1 MRAIKRILVVLFF
14 TLLFLAG
21 TGIILFQVNKN
32 KIKQQILVE
41 LNEELSA
48 LVDVKEITF
57 DFFRHFPNITA
68 NFKQVTIFSPEDF
81 SSKYSDKVSIDTLLN
96 VNNIYFNI
104 NSIGLIKKEIIFN
117 SIILNE
123 GWLNIILNE
132 KGINNYQ
139 IFKSKKNNESQSLTL
154 NFKSVL
160 FKNLFLEF
168 HDLGKGLVIKTLI
181 DEHKT
186 SIKNNNSFLKL
197 HTKITIHEILS
208 KGTLILSNK
217 SLTAD
222 VDLSI
227 KDKVFTI
234 SAGNL
239 DYSGVRINISG
250 TLEKKD
256 NLYIN
261 WHINSSDN
269 KVKNLIQLIPESIQK
284 KFKAL
289 KVEGN
294 LALSGTINGILGNN
308 KYPHINFN
316 FNIKQGMFYD
326 PKTNLKFTNITA
338 SGDLDNGKQHKAS
351 STVLKINSFQT
362 QIGGETIHGTYQL
375 RNLEKPEIKITT
387 TGTFKLEEFK
397 KLIPDSNAEILN
409 GYARVNV
416 SFTGKLKRFKKI
428 SLHDLEKFNPAG
440 QIELVDVN
448 FKSPKRPIV
457 YSSISGNIS
466 LGEHFQM
473 HDLSLSINNNP
484 ITMNGEVRNV
494 LSYLNQK
501 KKALFITGNVESP
514 NFDLKTIIPVKENRT
529 SGNKTVSAIHLP
541 KYIDARIKL
550 HAEKLSYRKF
560 HTENFKGSLLYSAG
574 SLLLDNVSF
583 NSMDGQ
589 TNGSI
594 NIFEQSDTI
603 LQMHVSASVNNID
616 IHKLFFQMGNFG
628 QTFIRDENLEGKV
641 SGNVKFYSEWS
652 SDLKMD
658 KKSIIAESKY
668 LIENGKLVNFEPIQ
682 KLSGFIAVEE
692 LKDINFSRLENDVFI
707 KNEIITIPLME
718 INSSAFNI
726 EASGIHYFDKHYDYK
741 IWVLLSEIL
750 ASKANRNKKENKE
763 FGIIE
768 DDGLGKTAI
777 PLRIIGDQ
785 NDLKVSYDRKG
796 MTKNIKTNLKNERQ
810 NLKQLFNEEF
820 GKRKMDSTSLPDKK
834 ETKKFNITWEE
845 EELPD
850 TSIKK

>member
-32 KIKQQILVE
+32 KIKQQLLEE

-57 DFFRHFPNITA
+57 NFFRHFPNITA

-81 SSKYSDKVSIDTLLN
+81 SSKYSDEVSIDTLLN
-96 VNNIYFNI
+96 VNNIYFNV

-117 SIILNE
+117 SIILNK

-132 KGINNYQ
+132 KGIKNYQ
-139 IFKSKKNNESQSLTL
+139 IFKSNKNNESQSLTL
-154 NFKSVL
+154 NFKSVI
-160 FKNLFLEF
+160 FKDLFLEY
-168 HDLGKGLVIKTLI
+168 HDLGKDLVIKTLI

-186 SIKNNNSFLKL
+186 SIKNGNSSLKL
-197 HTKITIHEILS
+197 HTKITIHDIFS

-217 SLTAD
+217 FLTAD
-222 VDLSI
+222 FDLSI
-227 KDKVFTI
+227 KDKVYTI
-234 SAGNL
+234 STGNL
-239 DYSGVRINISG
+239 DYSGIRMNISG

-261 WHINSSDN
+261 WIIDSSGN

-294 LALSGTINGILGNN
+294 LALSGTVSGILGNN
-308 KYPHINFN
+308 KYPHIDLN

-326 PKTNLKFTNITA
+326 PKADLKFTNITV

-351 STVLKINSFQT
+351 TTLLRINSFHT
-362 QIGGETIHGTYQL
+362 QIGGETINGTYQL

-397 KLIPDSNAEILN
+397 KLTPNTNVEILN
-409 GYARVNV
+409 GYARVNI
-416 SFTGKLKRFKKI
+416 SLTGKLQEFRKI
-428 SLHDLEKFNPAG
+428 SLHDLEKFNPDG
-440 QIELVDVN
+440 QVELVDVN
-448 FKSPKRPIV
+448 YKSLKRPIV

-466 LGEHFQM
+466 LGEHFQL
-473 HDLSLSINNNP
+473 HNLNFSINDNP
-484 ITMNGEVRNV
+484 ITINGEVRNV

-514 NFDLKTIIPVKENRT
+514 NFDLTSIIPGKEKRT
-529 SGNKTVSAIHLP
+529 SGNQPVSAIHLP
-541 KYIDARIKL
+541 KDIDARIKL

-560 HTENFKGSLLYSAG
+560 RTENFKGSLVYSEG
-574 SLLLDNVSF
+574 SLVLDNVSF

-589 TNGSI
+589 TIGNI
-594 NIFEQSDTI
+594 NISEQFDTI
-603 LQMHVSASVNNID
+603 LQMHVRGSANNID

-641 SGNVKFYSEWS
+641 SGDIKFYSEWS
-652 SDLKMD
+652 SDLKID

-682 KLSGFIAVEE
+682 KLSRFIAVEE
-692 LKDINFSRLENDVFI
+692 LKDIKFSKLENDVFI
-707 KNEIITIPLME
+707 KNELITIPLME

-741 IWVLLSEIL
+741 IRVLLSEVL
-750 ASKANRNKKENKE
+750 ASEANRNKKENKE

-796 MTKNIKTNLKNERQ
+796 MSNSIKTNLKNERQ

-845 EELPD
+845 EESPD
-850 TSIKK
+850 TTIKK

>member
-32 KIKQQILVE
+32 KIKQQLLEE

-57 DFFRHFPNITA
+57 NFFRHFPNITA

-81 SSKYSDKVSIDTLLN
+81 SSKYSDEVSIDTLLN
-96 VNNIYFNI
+96 VNNIYFNV

-117 SIILNE
+117 SIILNK

-139 IFKSKKNNESQSLTL
+139 IFKSNKNNESQSLTL
-154 NFKSVL
+154 NFKSVI
-160 FKNLFLEF
+160 FKDLFLEY
-168 HDLGKGLVIKTLI
+168 HDLGKDLVIKTLI

-186 SIKNNNSFLKL
+186 SIKNGNSSLKL
-197 HTKITIHEILS
+197 HTKITIHDIFS

-217 SLTAD
+217 FLTAD
-222 VDLSI
+222 FDLSI
-227 KDKVFTI
+227 KDKVYTI
-234 SAGNL
+234 STGNL
-239 DYSGVRINISG
+239 DYSGIRMNISG

-261 WHINSSDN
+261 WIIDSSGN

-294 LALSGTINGILGNN
+294 LALSGTVSGILGNN
-308 KYPHINFN
+308 KYPHIDLN

-326 PKTNLKFTNITA
+326 PKADLKFTNITV

-351 STVLKINSFQT
+351 TTLLRINSFHT
-362 QIGGETIHGTYQL
+362 QIGGETINGTYQL

-397 KLIPDSNAEILN
+397 KLTPNTNVEILN

-416 SFTGKLKRFKKI
+416 SLTGKLQEFRKI
-428 SLHDLEKFNPAG
+428 SLHDLEKFNPDG
-440 QIELVDVN
+440 QVELVDVN
-448 FKSPKRPIV
+448 YKSLKRPIV

-466 LGEHFQM
+466 LGEHFQL
-473 HDLSLSINNNP
+473 HNLNFSINDNP
-484 ITMNGEVRNV
+484 ITINGEVRNV

-514 NFDLKTIIPVKENRT
+514 NFDLTSIIPGKEKRT
-529 SGNKTVSAIHLP
+529 SGNQPVSAIHLP
-541 KYIDARIKL
+541 KDIDARIKL

-560 HTENFKGSLLYSAG
+560 RTENFKGSLVYSEG
-574 SLLLDNVSF
+574 SLVLDNVSF

-589 TNGSI
+589 TIGNI
-594 NIFEQSDTI
+594 NISEQFDTI
-603 LQMHVSASVNNID
+603 LQMHVRGSANNID

-641 SGNVKFYSEWS
+641 SGDIKFYSEWS
-652 SDLKMD
+652 SDLKID

-682 KLSGFIAVEE
+682 KLSRFIAVEE
-692 LKDINFSRLENDVFI
+692 LKDIKFSKLENDVFI
-707 KNEIITIPLME
+707 KNELITIPLME

-741 IWVLLSEIL
+741 IRVLLSEVL
-750 ASKANRNKKENKE
+750 ASEANRNKKENKE

-785 NDLKVSYDRKG
+785 NHLKVSYDRKG
-796 MTKNIKTNLKNERQ
+796 MSNNIKTNLKNERQ
-810 NLKQLFNEEF
+810 ILKQLFNEEF

-845 EELPD
+845 EESPD
-850 TSIKK
+850 TTIKK